1 MITTNLSGIHC
12 GSSPSQD
19 AYYSKFPIL
28 TFVDRKSF
36 NNLQGRD
43 FAITDFPKV
52 VNNYSD
58 QHSAISAMTQDY
70 MRFLNNEMHRI
81 LFGIRL
87 GDQAC
92 RLNST
97 DITYIKD
104 LFINNLSA
112 SYETPDSFYE
122 ILPISDT
129 EYLVVLENGFLH
141 YLTSTKSAPEE
152 FTLACLR
159 CMHKF
164 KCDKSQLIRLY
175 LSLRLI
181 DGYNQL
187 LSLRV
192 Q

>member
-1 MITTNLSGIHC
+1 MFTTNLGGI
-12 GSSPSQD
+12 GY
-19 AYYSKFPIL
+19 AEPILDVSHTKLPTL

-52 VNNYSD
+52 VNNYGE
-58 QHSAISAMTQDY
+58 QHTAISAMTQDY
-70 MRFLNNEMHRI
+70 MRFLNNEMYRI

-87 GDQAC
+87 GDQAY
-92 RLNST
+92 RLNAT
-97 DITYIKD
+97 DATYIKD
-104 LFINNLSA
+104 LFLSNLAA
-112 SYETPDSFYE
+112 SFDPPESFYE